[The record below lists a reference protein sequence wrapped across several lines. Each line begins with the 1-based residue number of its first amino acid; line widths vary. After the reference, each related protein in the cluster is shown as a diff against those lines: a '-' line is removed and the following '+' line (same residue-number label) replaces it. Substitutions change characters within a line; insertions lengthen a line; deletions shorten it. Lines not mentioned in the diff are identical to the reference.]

1 MPKFRVIS
9 EPYRLDR
16 FSPTIPTHRRIR
28 GDESVERKVTI
39 IDAEDLFVA
48 LHKTIEL
55 RDHRKHSITSI
66 EEIVPSEALYFTDE
80 QLNAVLRLTDDGAAA
95 ADEAGRLAPEDYHG
109 EIVYERADFVDIVES
124 VAKLL
129 GATLLPGLS
138 VSMVGDFDD
147 NYTVI
152 DIRDVATGLY
162 VSTTSDIKD
171 LTHDRSA
178 VGWDGILSVAR
189 ALIAAAEPLV

>member
-1 MPKFRVIS
+1 MPTFRIIS

-16 FSPTIPTHRRIR
+16 FSPTVPTHRRIR
-28 GDESVERKVTI
+28 GDESVQRKVTTV
-39 IDAEDLFVA
+39 DAPDLFVA
-48 LHKTIEL
+48 LNTAIEL

-66 EEIVPSEALYFTDE
+66 EEVFPSEALYFTDE
-80 QLNAVLRLTDDGAAA
+80 QLTAALARDDSEET
-95 ADEAGRLAPEDYHG
+95 ADDFERVDPEDYAG
-109 EIVYERADFVDIVES
+109 EILYDRGDFVDIVES

-129 GATLLPGLS
+129 AQTLLPGLS
-138 VSMVGDFDD
+138 ISLVGDFDD

-162 VSTTSDIKD
+162 VSTTADVKTLIQ
-171 LTHDRSA
+171 DRA
-178 VGWDGILSVAR
+178 AIGWDGILSIAR

>member
-16 FSPTIPTHRRIR
+16 FSPTVPTHRRIR
-28 GDESVERKVTI
+28 GDESVQRKVTI
-39 IDAEDLFVA
+39 VDAEDLFAAVNKA
-48 LHKTIEL
+48 TEL

-66 EEIVPSEALYFTDE
+66 EEIYPAEALYFSDE
-80 QLNAVLRLTDDGAAA
+80 QITAALRQPAGYDPLTDCEKLHPD
-95 ADEAGRLAPEDYHG
+95 DYVG
-109 EIVYERADFVDIVES
+109 QNLYDSADFADTVES
-124 VAKLL
+124 VAKIL
-129 GATLLPGLS
+129 GNTLLPGLS

-162 VSTTSDIKD
+162 CSTTAEVKSLI
-171 LTHDRSA
+171 LDRDA
-178 VGWDGILSVAR
+178 TGWDGILSIAR
-189 ALIAAAEPLV
+189 ALIDTAAPLA